1 MLKLFRRIR
10 YLLQQSRV
18 DRDLAQEVEF
28 HRAMEAERLEREG
41 LDRATAHSVSVR
53 LMGNVTLA
61 REDARQ
67 VWIGRACDRLW
78 HDTRYAF
85 RSLRRN
91 VFFAAVAVLTLALGI
106 AANTAMFSVIDAILP
121 SLPYADPIGWC
132 CLDCGSGTSIT
143 RSHFVSTLSD
153 WRGATGV
160 ADLAFWRERA
170 GNITSGGEPERVV
183 GPCVGESFSLSAFHR
198 WSAYVHVDEAGRQAV
213 VVLSHRL
220 GSAAMAGNKRGW
232 TDSRSR
238 CRRFNHR
245 RDAGRIPFP
254 HEGRSALNLRR

>member
-1 MLKLFRRIR
+1 MLKLFRRIK

-28 HRAMEAERLEREG
+28 HRAMEAERLERDG

-78 HDTRYAF
+78 QDTRYAF

-106 AANTAMFSVIDAILP
+106 AANTAMFSVIDAILLRP
-121 SLPYADPIGWC
+121 LPYADPDRLVLVWTADPARNIHEGA
-132 CLDCGSGTSIT
+132 TSYL
-143 RSHFVSTLSD
+143 TLND
-153 WRGATGV
+153 WRSSNRSLADSGV
-160 ADLAFWRERA
+160 LA
-170 GNITSGGEPERVV
+170 
-183 GPCVGESFSLSAFHR
+183 
-198 WSAYVHVDEAGRQAV
+198 
-213 VVLSHRL
+213 
-220 GSAAMAGNKRGW
+220 
-232 TDSRSR
+232 
-238 CRRFNHR
+238 
-245 RDAGRIPFP
+245 
-254 HEGRSALNLRR
+254 